1 MYVEKIKL
9 INFRNY
15 INLDVELN
23 KKLNI
28 FLGPNAQGKTNLL
41 ESIYISSS
49 GKSYRTARDKDLIN
63 INKNVGYIGLKLIK
77 DEFEKSIEIKFEKDK
92 NKRVRIN
99 RVETDKLSELVGQ
112 INVVIFSPE
121 DLNLV
126 KGGPLERRTFLDM
139 EISQIKPRYRHNLS
153 KYNKILFQRN
163 NLLKRSKYNTDSL
176 KTIDVWDEQLVEI
189 GTQLIIDRKKFV
201 SRLSD
206 ISTDIH
212 KKLTESNETLSVKY
226 LSSIKLANGE
236 VEDLKERFTNTLNK
250 SLKKDIEKGTTGV
263 GPHKDDIEILI
274 DDMSCR
280 VYGSQ
285 GQQRTAALSLKLAEV
300 DLIKEEIGEYP
311 VLLLDDVLSELDEKR
326 RKSLIR
332 TFKDIQ
338 TIVTSTDDID
348 IDEIESE
355 SKSVF
360 LIENG
365 RIVHKEE

>member
-15 INLDVELN
+15 INLDITLN

-49 GKSYRTARDKDLIN
+49 GKSYRTARDRDLIN
-63 INKNVGYIGLKLIK
+63 IDKNVGYIGLKVVK
-77 DEFEKSIEIKFEKDK
+77 DEFERYIEIKFEKDK

-99 RVETDKLSELVGQ
+99 KVEIDKLSELVGQ
-112 INVVIFSPE
+112 INIVIFSPE
-121 DLNLV
+121 DLLLV

-139 EISQIKPRYRHNLS
+139 EISQIRPRYKHNLS
-153 KYNKILFQRN
+153 KYNKVLFQRN
-163 NLLKRSKYNTDSL
+163 NLLKRAKYNSECL
-176 KTIDVWDEQLVEI
+176 KTIDVWDDQLVEI
-189 GTQLIIDRKKFV
+189 GSQLIIDRKKFV
-201 SRLSD
+201 SKLSE
-206 ISTDIH
+206 ISMDIH
-212 KKLTESNETLSVKY
+212 KKLTSSNESLSVKY
-226 LSSIKLANGE
+226 LSSIEIESEQAEK
-236 VEDLKERFTNTLNK
+236 LKESFKNTLNK
-250 SLKKDIEKGTTGV
+250 SLKKDLEKGTTGV

-280 VYGSQ
+280 IYGSQ

-311 VLLLDDVLSELDEKR
+311 VLLLDDVLSELDENR

-348 IDEIESE
+348 IDEIDSD

-360 LIENG
+360 FIEKG